1 MGEEDKVKAEDSN
14 STTNIPNEA
23 DPSLYTWSSF
33 FSLFKGQATQK
44 DVDRYFAA
52 RDLAREEK
60 DCKKCNKNV
69 AWLLQN
75 SM

>member
-1 MGEEDKVKAEDSN
+1 MGDDTEKADAPK
-14 STTNIPNEA
+14 TDIIATKDV
-23 DPSLYTWSSF
+23 DPSLYSWSSF
-33 FSLFKGQATQK
+33 FSILKGQVNQE

-52 RDLAREEK
+52 RDIVREEK
-60 DCKKCNKNV
+60 DCQKCNKNV

>member
-1 MGEEDKVKAEDSN
+1 MEKEDKIKTDASN
-14 STTNIPNEA
+14 SGTNQTIEV

-33 FSLFKGQATQK
+33 FSLLKGQAKQQ
-44 DVDRYFAA
+44 DVDNYFAA
-52 RDLAREEK
+52 RDLVREEK
-60 DCKKCNKNV
+60 DCQKCNKNV